1 MGSKKLRKERPGS
14 KNNRKLSDI
23 QGSQAGLLG
32 GQRTLRHSLKPE
44 VTPRPQNEL
53 TLPGCSGP
61 SGLSTEPLRTEY
73 RAFAGQLSV
82 SLLFCSAKQY
92 SNTFLG
98 LPGPQATDKV
108 WTV

>member
-61 SGLSTEPLRTEY
+61 SGLSTEPLQ
-73 RAFAGQLSV
+73 G
-82 SLLFCSAKQY
+82 SLVCHCCFVLQN
-92 SNTFLG
+92 NT
-98 LPGPQATDKV
+98 QIHS
-108 WTV
+108 

>member
-61 SGLSTEPLRTEY
+61 SGLSAEPLQ
-73 RAFAGQLSV
+73 G
-82 SLLFCSAKQY
+82 SLVCHCCFVLQN
-92 SNTFLG
+92 NT
-98 LPGPQATDKV
+98 QTHS
-108 WTV
+108 

>member
-44 VTPRPQNEL
+44 VIPTPQNEL

-61 SGLSTEPLRTEY
+61 SGLSAEPLQ
-73 RAFAGQLSV
+73 G
-82 SLLFCSAKQY
+82 SLVCHCCFVMQN
-92 SNTFLG
+92 NT
-98 LPGPQATDKV
+98 QIHS
-108 WTV
+108 